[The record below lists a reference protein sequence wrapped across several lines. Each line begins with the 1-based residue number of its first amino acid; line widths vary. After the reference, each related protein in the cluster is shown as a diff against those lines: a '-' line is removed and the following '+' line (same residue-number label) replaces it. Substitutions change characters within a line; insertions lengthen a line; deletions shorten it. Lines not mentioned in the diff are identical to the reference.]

1 MPLSPTQ
8 QKKLQRLALAL
19 DGKEVGVL
27 TVLEQVEKGLEA
39 KIEGIERQIPAL
51 RQVEDGKQGAKGDK
65 GDSIKG
71 DKGDRGEKGKDG
83 IGTKGKDGTNGRD
96 GKDGVDGI
104 NGTDGVDGINGTN
117 GVDGFVDEAVVAYL
131 EDEIKRVDSKPT
143 NFGKVIREIGA
154 GDNVT
159 IDESVPGR
167 PVINV
172 TSGGG
177 AWGDITGTLSDQTDL
192 QDALDGLLKG
202 LVDDETPTLG
212 GDLDTDG
219 HDITSTSGQVRV
231 VGDFNV
237 KDSSDNN
244 LFQTDKDGNLVGFY
258 IGEDPRTNS
267 NAGILFEVGRILMRN
282 SGNFSCEIVQ
292 EGYDF
297 VFKNGNSSNLS
308 TIKAAAARIE
318 DIRSAANYISATI
331 GNGSV
336 TVGNDY
342 TNVNPFYIRV
352 KTGTIAGNYVKSLQV
367 VNSVDGLVAW
377 IGDTGDA
384 SFEGNLGLGLGE
396 DTDTLNR
403 LHLKGT
409 PAQNLVRIDQSDGTI
424 VFNVDYDGNVTVDGA
439 VVADGVTLTG
449 DQDLSEFETTAQ
461 LDARAALKIN
471 ATDLVD
477 SLTSAATD
485 KPLTAAQGQVLKG
498 FIDNI
503 NTLIG
508 SDETTLDTL
517 QEIVDFIEINR
528 ASLENLTI
536 ASIAGLQNALN
547 AKQATL
553 ESGVNIKTIN
563 GVSAMGTGNIA
574 TPDTTYSEMPE
585 AEITAGTAD
594 TLRTITARRL
604 KFLTDAV
611 ENSVAVTYQPTKTA
625 DTGTVISLSNFLG
638 NVCNMGSANS
648 TTTYTLTGT
657 VDFGNAVVL
666 INAATAPVVTGATN
680 IKGSDFVANENMYL
694 RVWNNGTRVEYW
706 FEQIAI

>member
-1 MPLSPTQ
+1 MAFKFNPLTG
-8 QKKLQRLALAL
+8 KL
-19 DGKEVGVL
+19 DYF
-27 TVLEQVEKGLEA
+27 EA
-39 KIEGIERQIPAL
+39 G
-51 RQVEDGKQGAKGDK
+51 G
-65 GDSIKG
+65 S
-71 DKGDRGEKGKDG
+71 
-83 IGTKGKDGTNGRD
+83 TN
-96 GKDGVDGI
+96 
-104 NGTDGVDGINGTN
+104 
-117 GVDGFVDEAVVAYL
+117 
-131 EDEIKRVDSKPT
+131 
-143 NFGKVIREIGA
+143 
-154 GDNVT
+154 
-159 IDESVPGR
+159 
-167 PVINV
+167 
-172 TSGGG
+172 
-177 AWGDITGTLSDQTDL
+177 WGDITGTLSDQTDL
-192 QDALDGLLKG
+192 QGALDGLLEG

-267 NAGILFEVGRILMRN
+267 NAGILFEVGRIMMRN
-282 SGNFSCEIVQ
+282 SNNFNCEIVQ

-297 VFKNGNSSNLS
+297 VFKRVNSSKLS
-308 TIKAAAARIE
+308 NIKAASARIE
-318 DIRSAANYISATI
+318 DIRSAANFESATI

-336 TVGNDY
+336 TVGADY

-352 KTGTIAGNYVKSLQV
+352 KTGTIAGNYVKSLRV

-449 DQDLSEFETTAQ
+449 DQDL
-461 LDARAALKIN
+461 
-471 ATDLVD
+471 
-477 SLTSAATD
+477 
-485 KPLTAAQGQVLKG
+485 
-498 FIDNI
+498 
-503 NTLIG
+503 
-508 SDETTLDTL
+508 
-517 QEIVDFIEINR
+517 
-528 ASLENLTI
+528 
-536 ASIAGLQNALN
+536 
-547 AKQATL
+547 
-553 ESGVNIKTIN
+553 KTIN
-563 GVSAMGTGNIA
+563 GVSVLGTGNIA

-585 AEITAGTAD
+585 AELTAGTAD

-657 VDFGNAVVL
+657 VDFGKAVVL

-694 RVWNNGTRVEYW
+694 KVWNNGTRVEYW